1 MMGWVGDGRGRRRSR
16 ERERER
22 VPAAPR
28 FSGFV
33 SHCPKDPV
41 HGGGL
46 DCSLAACKRE
56 RERER
61 GGLLPP
67 QAPSK
72 AKRERESPITNGGPM
87 RLRGLTRLSSPAE
100 EERIFIIMRRT
111 MYIYIYVY

>member
-1 MMGWVGDGRGRRRSR
+1 MVGGGDEAEK

-61 GGLLPP
+61 EREGGEDCSRPKPL
-67 QAPSK
+67 
-72 AKRERESPITNGGPM
+72 AKQRERE
-87 RLRGLTRLSSPAE
+87 R
-100 EERIFIIMRRT
+100 ERAP
-111 MYIYIYVY
+111 